1 MAMLEIRIS
10 ITLPYAL
17 RLTEGEYQTA
27 QVGEII
33 RISAPPLEET
43 SPETIVAATFQHG
56 EILDPGG
63 KLSVR
68 AQDADRLLR
77 RTNRLLRWYRAVHQ
91 GADITEL
98 TRAQASPF
106 RFEVV
111 GPGDPAGW
119 IDPIE
124 HEAVGPTTPLPLPVG
139 QLTDQVRNGLASGR
153 DPDVDVLFLLDAERA
168 LQQGRFREAV
178 LFCWSTIDSVFNRKY
193 DSLVDVAL
201 ARDWGT
207 ARAFFKGLDLGLK
220 TKMSAG
226 MRFLANRS
234 LFNEPDDLWEKMSDS
249 YTKRNHIIHRGENAT
264 EDEAKQAI
272 TVARTIVGIMNDIPV
287 PPAEGK
293 VPAPQGA
300 VDMNT
305 LAGALLKRTAET
317 AVQSDHVLAC

>member
-1 MAMLEIRIS
+1 MAMPEIRVS

-17 RLTEGEYQTA
+17 GLTEGEYQTA

-33 RISAPPLEET
+33 QISVQLLEET
-43 SPETIVAATFQHG
+43 RPETIVTASFQHD
-56 EILDPGG
+56 ELLDPGE
-63 KLSVR
+63 KQRVR

-77 RTNRLLRWYRAVHQ
+77 RTNRMLRWYRAVRQ
-91 GADITEL
+91 RGDITEL

-124 HEAVGPTTPLPLPVG
+124 YEEAGPPPLSLTVE
-139 QLTDQVRNGLASGR
+139 QVTDQVRNGLASGR

-201 ARDWGT
+201 AEDWGE
-207 ARAFFKGLDLGLK
+207 ARTFFKGLDLGLK

-234 LFNEPDDLWEKMSDS
+234 LFREPHDLWARMSES
-249 YTKRNHIIHRGENAT
+249 YTKRNQIIHRGENAT
-264 EDEAKQAI
+264 ENEARQAI

-287 PPAEGK
+287 PPAR
-293 VPAPQGA
+293 PA
-300 VDMNT
+300 V
-305 LAGALLKRTAET
+305 
-317 AVQSDHVLAC
+317 